1 MGRKVATTPLALPVL
16 AALAPPSWDVRI
28 VDEEMEEVPVRE
40 SFDLVGITTLST
52 NVERGY
58 ALARTFREA
67 GSRVVMGGAYA
78 STRTSEAL
86 EHCDAVVVGEAEDL
100 FAGLLADVEANRLQP
115 VYRSPA
121 PPAAERIPSPRWDL
135 VDTGKVMA
143 LGVQVSRGCPH
154 HCDFCLVHHL
164 YGRRP
169 RYRPLDAVLEEIRG
183 LPGRFLS
190 FVDDNLTARKDYA
203 RQLMA
208 GLKPLAVQWSA
219 LASLEV
225 TRDGSLLQDM
235 AEAGCSSLVLGFE
248 SLTEEGLAEARKTQF
263 RVEEYERAIEALH
276 RHGIHCIGA
285 FVLGFDSDGPE
296 SFDAVR
302 EFARRT
308 GLSWLMLNL
317 LTVLEGTDLERRVTA
332 EGRRFDLPPSFQNSL
347 LPNKRGG
354 RLGERETYD
363 RFLDLMDGAY
373 SWADL
378 RLKARKAFGLGGFR
392 RPGGARPPLGTRVA
406 FSARLA
412 RSYLLSRDPDKR
424 GLFLDLFRMG
434 RRGEVAMDQAA
445 QFLMMADGL
454 RSYVD
459 ALLARRE
466 DLWGRYVAALASR
479 NPAALGP
486 QGAVAEPSVPVTDRD
501 PAGTNERSVE
511 TITVGPSWPSI
522 QDRSGPSSGDV

>member
-1 MGRKVATTPLALPVL
+1 MARPMQRRRPRLLLVSPRHEFRNLWALKEMGRQMGRKVATTPLALPVL
-16 AALAPPSWDVRI
+16 AALAPSTWEVRI
-28 VDEEMEEVPVRE
+28 VDEEMDEVPVRD
-40 SFDLVGITTLST
+40 SFDLVAFTTLST

-58 ALARTFREA
+58 ALARLFREA
-67 GSRVVMGGAYA
+67 GIRVVMGGPYA
-78 STRTSEAL
+78 STRTQEVL

-100 FAGLLADVEANRLQP
+100 FGDLLSDVQNNRLQP
-115 VYRSPA
+115 VYQARSLPS
-121 PPAAERIPSPRWDL
+121 PDRIPSPRWDL
-135 VDTGKVMA
+135 VDTRQVMA

-169 RYRPLDAVLEEIRG
+169 RYRPLEAVLQEIRG

-208 GLKPLAVQWSA
+208 GLKPLEVQWSA

-225 TRDGSLLQDM
+225 TRDQDLLRDM

-263 RVEEYERAIEALH
+263 RIDEYERAIEALH
-276 RHGIHCIGA
+276 RAGIHCIGA

-296 SFDAVR
+296 AYDAVR
-302 EFARRT
+302 EFARRN
-308 GLSWLMLNL
+308 GLSYLMLNL

-332 EGRRFDLPPSFQNSL
+332 EGRRIPLPPSFQNSL

-354 RLGERETYD
+354 RLPERETYD
-363 RFLDLMDGAY
+363 RFLDLLDHAY

-378 RLKARKAFGLGGFR
+378 REKARRAFSFGGFR
-392 RPGGARPPLGTRVA
+392 RAARVRPSLATKVS
-406 FSARLA
+406 FSARLI

-424 GLFLDLFRMG
+424 GLFRDLYHMG
-434 RRGEVAMDQAA
+434 RRGDVAMDQAA
-445 QFLMMADGL
+445 QFLMMAQGL

-459 ALLARRE
+459 RLLARRE
-466 DLWGRYVAALASR
+466 ELWGRYADALAR
-479 NPAALGP
+479 VPPDAARP
-486 QGAVAEPSVPVTDRD
+486 TRPGAGEAS
-501 PAGTNERSVE
+501 
-511 TITVGPSWPSI
+511 
-522 QDRSGPSSGDV
+522 

>member
-1 MGRKVATTPLALPVL
+1 MKRRRPRLLLVSPRHEFRNLWALKEMGRLMGRKVATTPLALPVL
-16 AALAPPSWDVRI
+16 AALVPPSWDVRI
-28 VDEEMEEVPVRE
+28 VDEEMDEVPVRE
-40 SFDLVGITTLST
+40 PFDLVAITTLST

-67 GSRVVMGGAYA
+67 GSRVVMGGPYA
-78 STRTSEAL
+78 STRTAEVL
-86 EHCDAVVVGEAEDL
+86 GHCDAVVVGEAEDL
-100 FAGLLADVEANRLQP
+100 FGDLLSDAEGNRLQP
-115 VYRSPA
+115 VYQARGVPD
-121 PPAAERIPSPRWDL
+121 PGRIPAPRWDL
-135 VDTGKVMA
+135 VDTRQVMA

-169 RYRPLDAVLEEIRG
+169 RYRPLEAVLQEIQG
-183 LPGRFLS
+183 LPSRFLS

-208 GLKPLAVQWSA
+208 GLKPLEVQWSA

-225 TRDGSLLQDM
+225 TRDRDLLRDM

-263 RVEEYERAIEALH
+263 RIDEYERAIEAMH
-276 RHGIHCIGA
+276 REGIHCIGA

-296 SFDAVR
+296 AYDAVR
-302 EFARRT
+302 EFAQRT
-308 GLSWLMLNL
+308 GLSYLMLNL

-332 EGRRFDLPPSFQNSL
+332 EGRRIALPPSFQNSL
-347 LPNKRGG
+347 VPNKRGG
-354 RLGERETYD
+354 RIPERETYD
-363 RFLDLMDGAY
+363 RFLDLLDGAY

-378 RLKARKAFGLGGFR
+378 RRKARKAFGIGGFR
-392 RPGGARPPLGTRVA
+392 RPARVRPSFGTRVS
-406 FSARLA
+406 FSARLV
-412 RSYLLSRDPDKR
+412 RSYLFSGDRDKR

-445 QFLMMADGL
+445 QFLMMAEGL
-454 RSYVD
+454 RTYVD

-466 DLWGRYVAALASR
+466 DLWNRYVAARESPPLPGTDTA
-479 NPAALGP
+479 GV
-486 QGAVAEPSVPVTDRD
+486 QGT
-501 PAGTNERSVE
+501 AGA
-511 TITVGPSWPSI
+511 
-522 QDRSGPSSGDV
+522 PSSGP